1 MRTFLVNNWIN
12 LMINFPVTVVKLLQ
26 WDETQ
31 RRELSSA
38 GGPSHQLFPL
48 WYGTCPLLLLILL
61 VDFTSK
67 NTLTLRPV
75 SGPRHS
81 HVPSGNG
88 PWLWPMPGS
97 EMGDL
102 RESPPGSCVPG
113 SCRRGLAQ
121 REHDNVCRVWN
132 GVTYTDTFLL
142 INSCRSRV

>member
-1 MRTFLVNNWIN
+1 
-12 LMINFPVTVVKLLQ
+12 MINFPVTVVKLLQ

-88 PWLWPMPGS
+88 PWL
-97 EMGDL
+97 
-102 RESPPGSCVPG
+102 
-113 SCRRGLAQ
+113 
-121 REHDNVCRVWN
+121 
-132 GVTYTDTFLL
+132 
-142 INSCRSRV
+142 